1 MMRFYRGSGEFRGK
15 IEKSVLTLGNFDGVH
30 LGHQQIFQRVIER
43 SRELGASSIVYTF
56 EPHPLKILQPERFF
70 PLITTIEEKR
80 GIIEKTGIDI
90 LICEDFTPEFALKA
104 PTSFVKEILN
114 ERLRAQEI
122 FIGPDYRFGMKREGN
137 AELLRI
143 LGKEWDIETVILD
156 NIKLDGI
163 EVRSTTIRT
172 YIQTGKITEAAR
184 LLGRFYTLEGEVIRG
199 KGRGKQLGI
208 PTANLKPNKEL
219 FPASGIF
226 AVWMFLQGKRFPGVL
241 NIGTN
246 PTFRDQE
253 LSLEVYI
260 MDFHDEIY
268 GENLRIEFVEKLRD
282 EKTFPDAGAL
292 VEQIQR
298 DIGKAREVLGG
309 NSSRSPGTL

>member
-1 MMRFYRGSGEFRGK
+1 MRFYWGSGEFREE
-15 IEKSVLTLGNFDGVH
+15 IERSVLTLGNFDGVH

-43 SRELGASSIVYTF
+43 SRELGAPSIVYTF

-90 LICEDFTPEFALKA
+90 LICESFTQEFALQA
-104 PTSFVKEILN
+104 PPDFVKDILH
-114 ERLRAQEI
+114 ERLKAHEI
-122 FIGPDYRFGMKREGN
+122 FIGLDYRFGMKREGN
-137 AELLRI
+137 AGLLKA
-143 LGKEWDIETVILD
+143 LGKKWGIETVILD
-156 NIKLDGI
+156 NIKLDGV

-172 YIQTGKITEAAR
+172 YIQSGKVREASR
-184 LLGRFYTLEGEVIRG
+184 LLGRFYALEGEVIRG
-199 KGRGKQLGI
+199 KGRGKELGI

-226 AVWMFLQGKRFPGVL
+226 AVWVFFQGKRFPGVL

-246 PTFRDQE
+246 PTFRDQA

-282 EKTFPDAGAL
+282 EKTFPDADAL
-292 VEQIQR
+292 VEQIQK
-298 DIGKAREVLGG
+298 DIVKAREALQ
-309 NSSRSPGTL
+309 SSG

>member
-1 MMRFYRGSGEFRGK
+1 MRFYRGSGGFAEE
-15 IEKSVLTLGNFDGVH
+15 IEQSVLTLGNFDGVH
-30 LGHQQIFQRVIER
+30 VGHQQIFKRVIGR
-43 SRELGASSIVYTF
+43 SAELGAPSIVYTF
-56 EPHPLKILQPERFF
+56 EPHPLKVLQPGKFF
-70 PLITTIEEKR
+70 PLITTIDEKR
-80 GIIEKTGIDI
+80 RIIEKVGIDI
-90 LICEDFTPEFALKA
+90 LICEDFTREFALKS
-104 PTSFVKEILN
+104 PPDFVKEILH
-114 ERLRAQEI
+114 ERLKAHEI
-122 FIGPDYRFGMKREGN
+122 FIGPDYRFGMRREGN
-137 AELLRI
+137 AGLLKT
-143 LGKEWDIETVILD
+143 LGKKWGIETVILD
-156 NIKLDGI
+156 DIKMDGV

-172 YIQTGKITEAAR
+172 YIQSGKVREASR
-184 LLGRFYTLEGEVIRG
+184 LLGRFYSLEGEVIRG
-199 KGRGKQLGI
+199 KGRGKPLGI
-208 PTANLKPNKEL
+208 PTANLRPNKEL

-226 AVWMFLQGKRFPGVL
+226 AVWVFFQGKRFPGVL

-282 EKTFPDAGAL
+282 EKAFSDAGAL

-309 NSSRSPGTL
+309 SP

>member
-1 MMRFYRGSGEFRGK
+1 MRFYRGSGEFREE
-15 IEKSVLTLGNFDGVH
+15 IERSVLTLGNFDGVH

-43 SRELGASSIVYTF
+43 RRELGASSIVYTF

-90 LICEDFTPEFALKA
+90 LICESFTQKFALQA
-104 PTSFVKEILN
+104 PPDFVKDILH
-114 ERLRAQEI
+114 ERLKAHEI
-122 FIGPDYRFGMKREGN
+122 FIGLDYRFGMKREGN
-137 AELLRI
+137 AGLLKA
-143 LGKEWDIETVILD
+143 LGKKWGIETVILD
-156 NIKLDGI
+156 NIKLDGV

-172 YIQTGKITEAAR
+172 YIQSGKVREASR
-184 LLGRFYTLEGEVIRG
+184 LLGRFYALEGEVIRG
-199 KGRGKQLGI
+199 KGRGKELGI

-226 AVWMFLQGKRFPGVL
+226 AVWVFFQGKRFPGVL
-241 NIGTN
+241 NVGTN
-246 PTFRDQE
+246 PTFRDQA

-260 MDFHDEIY
+260 VDFHDEIY

-282 EKTFPDAGAL
+282 EKTFPDADAL
-292 VEQIQR
+292 VEQIKK
-298 DIGKAREVLGG
+298 DIVKAREALQ
-309 NSSRSPGTL
+309 SSG

>member
-1 MMRFYRGSGEFRGK
+1 MRFYRGSGEFREE
-15 IEKSVLTLGNFDGVH
+15 IERSVLTLGNFDGVH
-30 LGHQQIFQRVIER
+30 LGHQQIFQRVIEKR
-43 SRELGASSIVYTF
+43 RELGAPSIVYTF

-90 LICEDFTPEFALKA
+90 LICESFTQEFALQA
-104 PTSFVKEILN
+104 PPDFVKDILH
-114 ERLRAQEI
+114 ERLKAHEI
-122 FIGPDYRFGMKREGN
+122 FIGLDYRFGMKREGN
-137 AELLRI
+137 AGLLKA
-143 LGKEWDIETVILD
+143 LGKKWGIETVILD
-156 NIKLDGI
+156 NIKLDGV

-172 YIQTGKITEAAR
+172 YIQSGKVREASR
-184 LLGRFYTLEGEVIRG
+184 LLGRFYALEGEVIRG
-199 KGRGKQLGI
+199 KGRGKELGI

-226 AVWMFLQGKRFPGVL
+226 AVWVFFQGKRFPGVL

-246 PTFRDQE
+246 PTFRDQA

-282 EKTFPDAGAL
+282 EKTFPDADAL
-292 VEQIQR
+292 VEQIQK
-298 DIGKAREVLGG
+298 DIVKAREALQ
-309 NSSRSPGTL
+309 SSG